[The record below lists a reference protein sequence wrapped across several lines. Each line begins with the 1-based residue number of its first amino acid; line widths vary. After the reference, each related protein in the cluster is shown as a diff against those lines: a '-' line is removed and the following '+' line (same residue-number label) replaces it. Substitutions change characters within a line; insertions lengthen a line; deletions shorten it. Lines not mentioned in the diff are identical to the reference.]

1 MRKRFSTFSA
11 VVVMLLL
18 CATSAL
24 VVAQPFFA
32 QDEEN
37 AKNLYLV
44 RVSNP
49 QKGQPGARIRIELL
63 RDGQRSFVSRATT
76 FKAGD
81 KVKFHFETN
90 FAAYVKILNV
100 GTSGKLQLLFPY
112 QGVSELVPKTKNF
125 AIPSDSEDDTGWFAF
140 DHKPGKEQLAF
151 IFSQQPLR
159 SSRPAAR
166 QGGSA
171 KSGMSQA
178 ELAALNAEATD
189 VEGAKD
195 LYLVREEK
203 NETYVCAK
211 QQLIKKPLVL
221 RINLIHGGH

>member
-1 MRKRFSTFSA
+1 MRKRFCTFSA
-11 VVVMLLL
+11 VVVLLLL

-24 VVAQPFFA
+24 VVA

-63 RDGQRSFVSRATT
+63 REGKRSFVSRATT
-76 FKAGD
+76 FRAGD

-112 QGVSELVPKTKNF
+112 AGVSELVPKTKGF

-140 DHKPGKEQLAF
+140 DHKTGKEQLAF

-159 SSRPAAR
+159 GSRPAAR

-171 KSGMSQA
+171 KSAMSQA
-178 ELAALNAEATD
+178 ELAVLNAEADD

-203 NETYVCAK
+203 TEETTETYVCAK

-221 RINLIHGGH
+221 RINLQHGH

>member
-11 VVVMLLL
+11 FVVLLL
-18 CATSAL
+18 CAMNSPL
-24 VVAQPFFA
+24 FA
-32 QDEEN
+32 QEEDN

-49 QKGQPGARIRIELL
+49 QKGHPGARVRIELL
-63 RDGQRSFVSRATT
+63 RDGQRSFVSRATI
-76 FKAGD
+76 FRAGD

-112 QGVSELVPKTKNF
+112 AGASELVPKTKNF
-125 AIPSDSEDDTGWFAF
+125 AIPNDSEDDTGWFAF

-159 SSRPAAR
+159 SAR
-166 QGGSA
+166 QNGSA
-171 KSGMSQA
+171 KSNSSQA
-178 ELAALNAEATD
+178 ELAALNAEADD

-221 RINLIHGGH
+221 RINLIHGH